1 MCERLGE
8 RVAEVAGNGA
18 PIEVV
23 AFTRSPGLL
32 LFIIFII
39 WSCSFAFESAFF
51 SQSSW
56 RISCCV
62 RGRVTVNLRNC
73 CRINGSSSGLHI
85 FHFSRF
91 APCGSWKSDSH
102 SIFDVKL
109 R

>member
-1 MCERLGE
+1 MCERIGE

-18 PIEVV
+18 PIDVV

-56 RISCCV
+56 RMSCWV
-62 RGRVTVNLRNC
+62 SGRVTVNLRNC
-73 CRINGSSSGLHI
+73 CRISGSSSGLHI
-85 FHFSRF
+85 LHFSRF
-91 APCGSWKSDSH
+91 PP
-102 SIFDVKL
+102 
-109 R
+109 